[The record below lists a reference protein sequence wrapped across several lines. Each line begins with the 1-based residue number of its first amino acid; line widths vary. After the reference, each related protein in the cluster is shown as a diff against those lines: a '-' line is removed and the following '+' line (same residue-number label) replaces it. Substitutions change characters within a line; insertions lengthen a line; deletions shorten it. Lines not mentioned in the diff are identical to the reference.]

1 MAWGMKDIGEQRV
14 RFVVAVSRREK
25 PLAQLCR
32 EFEISRPTGYVWSKR
47 YRERGIAGL
56 EEHSRRPQHSPRQTA
71 EVIEQRVIELRS
83 RWPDWGARKI
93 SILLEQEGVRL
104 PASTVHRIFLRHHL
118 VREQDRH
125 AQAVK
130 RFEREAP
137 NQLWQMDF
145 KGPKGWDEPVG
156 PLSVLDDHSRYVAL
170 LQRTGS
176 TQAEGVQRALERTF
190 CECGVPEEM
199 LMDHGTPWC
208 NGQGYRGWSK
218 LAVWLMNQDIALHF
232 SGLRHPQT
240 QGKVERFHGSMVAA
254 LLRRGTPAPGTATSL
269 ARPVSLRA
277 QLSPPPRSFKDE
289 NAGPAMAEEWQAVPA
304 SSGAMA
310 LSLGNRGGRSGP
322 QRLDPHGRPTLVP
335 HADTGRPS
343 SRCNCRGATI
353 LSSLSAYTDRRNRP
367 APVPIHGRGSGLSG
381 LTRQTKV

>member
-14 RFVVAVSRREK
+14 RFVVAVSRKEK
-25 PLAQLCR
+25 SLAQLCR
-32 EFEISRPTGYVWSKR
+32 EFEISRPTGYVWIKR
-47 YRERGIAGL
+47 YREQGIRGL
-56 EEHSRRPQHSPRQTA
+56 EEHSRRPQNSPRQTVGA
-71 EVIEQRVIELRS
+71 LEQRVIQLRI

-93 SILLEQEGVRL
+93 SILLEQEGIKL
-104 PASTVHRIFLRHHL
+104 PASTVHRILLRHHL
-118 VREQDRH
+118 VREQDR
-125 AQAVK
+125 QDVAVK

-145 KGPKGWDEPVG
+145 KGPKGWNEPVG

-176 TQAEGVQRALERTF
+176 TQAEGVQRALERAF

-218 LAVWLMNQDIALHF
+218 LTVWLMNQDIALHF

-254 LLRRGTPAPGTATSL
+254 LLRRGTPHGEYRQAWL
-269 ARPVSLRA
+269 DQFRYEHNYLRPHEALKMKTPA
-277 QLSPPPRSFKDE
+277 QLWQKSDREYQLRPAQWIYP
-289 NAGPAMAEEWQAVPA
+289 AGTEVTEVD
-304 SSGAMA
+304 
-310 LSLGNRGGRSGP
+310 RSGSI
-322 QRLDPHGRPTLVP
+322 RIDGRRWYLTQTLVDQQVGVT
-335 HADTGRPS
+335 AVG
-343 SRCNCRGATI
+343 SRF
-353 LSSLSAYTDRRNRP
+353 LVHYRRTLIAEIDPLKSRST
-367 APVPIHGRGSGLSG
+367 AVDLD
-381 LTRQTKV
+381 

>member
-14 RFVVAVSRREK
+14 RFVVAVSRRER

-47 YRERGIAGL
+47 YREQGIAGL
-56 EEHSRRPQHSPRQTA
+56 EEHSRRPRHSPRQTA
-71 EVIEQRVIELRS
+71 EALEQRVVELRK

-93 SILLEQEGVRL
+93 SMVLEQEGVKL
-104 PASTVHRIFLRHHL
+104 PASTVHRIFLRHQL
-118 VREQDRH
+118 VRERDRH
-125 AQAVK
+125 AIAVK

-176 TQAEGVQRALERTF
+176 TQAEGVQRALEKAF
-190 CECGVPEEM
+190 CECGIPEEM

-218 LAVWLMNQDIALHF
+218 LTVWLMNQDIALHF

-254 LLRRGTPAPGTATSL
+254 LLRRGTPHGEHRQAWL
-269 ARPVSLRA
+269 DQFRHEHNHVRPHEALQMKTPA
-277 QLSPPPRSFKDE
+277 QL
-289 NAGPAMAEEWQAVPA
+289 WQK
-304 SSGAMA
+304 S
-310 LSLGNRGGRSGP
+310 GRSYQLRPAQWIYPSGTEVVEVD
-322 QRLDPHGRPTLVP
+322 RSGSIRMDGRRWYLTQTLVGQP
-335 HADTGRPS
+335 VGVTAVGQRFLVHYRRTLIAEIDPLK
-343 SRCNCRGATI
+343 SRSTAV
-353 LSSLSAYTDRRNRP
+353 DRD
-367 APVPIHGRGSGLSG
+367 
-381 LTRQTKV
+381 

>member
-32 EFEISRPTGYVWSKR
+32 EFDISRPTGYVWSKR
-47 YRERGIAGL
+47 YHEQGVAGL
-56 EEHSRRPQHSPRQTA
+56 QEHSRRPQHSPRQTA
-71 EVIEQRVIELRS
+71 EALEQRVVELRK

-93 SILLEQEGVRL
+93 SIVLEQEGVKL
-104 PASTVHRIFLRHHL
+104 PASTVHRIFLRYRL
-118 VREQDRH
+118 VREQDQH
-125 AQAVK
+125 AVAVK

-176 TQAEGVQRALERTF
+176 TQAEGVQRALERAF

-218 LAVWLMNQDIALHF
+218 LTVWLMNQDIALHF

-254 LLRRGTPAPGTATSL
+254 LLRRGTPHGEHRQTWL
-269 ARPVSLRA
+269 DQFRHEHNHIRPHEALQMKTPA
-277 QLSPPPRSFKDE
+277 QL
-289 NAGPAMAEEWQAVPA
+289 WQK
-304 SSGAMA
+304 S
-310 LSLGNRGGRSGP
+310 GRSYQLRPAQWIYPAGTEVAEVD
-322 QRLDPHGRPTLVP
+322 RSGSIRIDGRRWFLTQTLVDQP
-335 HADTGRPS
+335 VGVTTVGPRFLVHYRRTLIAEIDPLQ
-343 SRCNCRGATI
+343 SRSTAV
-353 LSSLSAYTDRRNRP
+353 DRD
-367 APVPIHGRGSGLSG
+367 
-381 LTRQTKV
+381 

>member
-1 MAWGMKDIGEQRV
+1 MAWGMKDVGEQKV
-14 RFVVAVSRREK
+14 RFVVTASRKEK
-25 PLAQLCR
+25 TLTQLCR
-32 EFEISRPTGYVWSKR
+32 EFEISRPTGYMWMKR
-47 YRERGIAGL
+47 YREQGIAGL
-56 EEHSRRPQHSPRQTA
+56 AEHSRRPRHSPRQTA
-71 EVIEQRVIELRS
+71 EVLEQRVIEMRS

-125 AQAVK
+125 GAAVK

-145 KGPKGWDEPVG
+145 KGPKGWDEAVG

-170 LQRTGS
+170 LERTGS
-176 TQAEGVQRALERTF
+176 TQAEGVQRALERAF

-218 LAVWLMNQDIALHF
+218 LTVWLMNQDIGLHF

-254 LLRRGTPAPGTATSL
+254 LLRRGTPEAQHRQAWL
-269 ARPVSLRA
+269 DQFRYEHNYLRPHEALQMKTPA
-277 QLSPPPRSFKDE
+277 QLWHKSGKQYQFHPAQWFYP
-289 NAGPAMAEEWQAVPA
+289 AGTEVAEVD
-304 SSGAMA
+304 
-310 LSLGNRGGRSGP
+310 RSGSI
-322 QRLDPHGRPTLVP
+322 RIDGRRWYLTQTLVGQIVGVTAVGQRFLVHYRRTLIAEIDP
-335 HADTGRPS
+335 LQFR
-343 SRCNCRGATI
+343 AT
-353 LSSLSAYTDRRNRP
+353 AVARN
-367 APVPIHGRGSGLSG
+367 
-381 LTRQTKV
+381 

>member
-14 RFVVAVSRREK
+14 QFVVAASRGEK

-32 EFEISRPTGYVWSKR
+32 EFEVSRPTGYVWVKR
-47 YRERGIAGL
+47 YREQGIAGL
-56 EEHSRRPQHSPRQTA
+56 AEHSRRPQHSPRQTGEA
-71 EVIEQRVIELRS
+71 LEQRVIEMRK

-93 SILLEQEGVRL
+93 SVLLQQEGVRL

-125 AQAVK
+125 DAAVK

-145 KGPKGWDEPVG
+145 KGPKGWHEPVG

-176 TQAEGVQRALERTF
+176 TQAEGVQRALEKAF

-218 LAVWLMNQDIALHF
+218 LTVWLMNQNISLHF

-254 LLRRGTPAPGTATSL
+254 LLRRGTPGEEHRQAWL
-269 ARPVSLRA
+269 DQFRYEHNYLRPHEALEMKTPA
-277 QLSPPPRSFKDE
+277 QLWQKSGRQYQLRPAQWIYP
-289 NAGPAMAEEWQAVPA
+289 AGTEVLEVD
-304 SSGAMA
+304 
-310 LSLGNRGGRSGP
+310 RSGSI
-322 QRLDPHGRPTLVP
+322 RMEGRRWYLTQTLVGQP
-335 HADTGRPS
+335 VGVTAVEQRFLVHYRRTLIAEIDPLKFRST
-343 SRCNCRGATI
+343 AV
-353 LSSLSAYTDRRNRP
+353 DRN
-367 APVPIHGRGSGLSG
+367 
-381 LTRQTKV
+381 

>member
-254 LLRRGTPAPGTATSL
+254 LLRRGTPRQEQRQAWL
-269 ARPVSLRA
+269 DQFRYEHNYLRPHEALKMKTPA
-277 QLSPPPRSFKDE
+277 QLWQKSGRQYQLRPAQWLYPSGTEVVEVDRSGSIRMDGRRWFLTQTLV
-289 NAGPAMAEEWQAVPA
+289 GQAVGVTAVGQRFLVHYRRTLIAEIDPLQ
-304 SSGAMA
+304 S
-310 LSLGNRGGRSGP
+310 RS
-322 QRLDPHGRPTLVP
+322 TAV
-335 HADTGRPS
+335 
-343 SRCNCRGATI
+343 
-353 LSSLSAYTDRRNRP
+353 DRD
-367 APVPIHGRGSGLSG
+367 
-381 LTRQTKV
+381 

>member
-32 EFEISRPTGYVWSKR
+32 EFEISRPTGYVWIKR
-47 YRERGIAGL
+47 YREQGIAGL

-71 EVIEQRVIELRS
+71 ESLEQRVIQLRS

-93 SILLEQEGVRL
+93 SIVLEQEGVKL

-125 AQAVK
+125 PVAVK

-176 TQAEGVQRALERTF
+176 TQAEGVQRA
-190 CECGVPEEM
+190 
-199 LMDHGTPWC
+199 
-208 NGQGYRGWSK
+208 
-218 LAVWLMNQDIALHF
+218 
-232 SGLRHPQT
+232 
-240 QGKVERFHGSMVAA
+240 
-254 LLRRGTPAPGTATSL
+254 
-269 ARPVSLRA
+269 
-277 QLSPPPRSFKDE
+277 
-289 NAGPAMAEEWQAVPA
+289 
-304 SSGAMA
+304 
-310 LSLGNRGGRSGP
+310 
-322 QRLDPHGRPTLVP
+322 
-335 HADTGRPS
+335 
-343 SRCNCRGATI
+343 
-353 LSSLSAYTDRRNRP
+353 
-367 APVPIHGRGSGLSG
+367 
-381 LTRQTKV
+381 

>member
-47 YRERGIAGL
+47 YREQGIAGL

-71 EVIEQRVIELRS
+71 EALAQRVVELRK

-93 SILLEQEGVRL
+93 SMVLEQEGVKL
-104 PASTVHRIFLRHHL
+104 PASTVHRIFLRHRL

-125 AQAVK
+125 AVAVK

-176 TQAEGVQRALERTF
+176 TQAEGVQRALERAF
-190 CECGVPEEM
+190 CECGVPQEM

-218 LAVWLMNQDIALHF
+218 LTVWLMNQDIALHF

-254 LLRRGTPAPGTATSL
+254 LLRRGTPHGEYRQAWLDQFRYEHNYLRPHEALKMKTPAQLWQKSDRQYQP
-269 ARPVSLRA
+269 RPV
-277 QLSPPPRSFKDE
+277 PWIYP
-289 NAGPAMAEEWQAVPA
+289 AGTEMAEVD
-304 SSGAMA
+304 
-310 LSLGNRGGRSGP
+310 RSGSI
-322 QRLDPHGRPTLVP
+322 RIDGRRWFLTQTLVDQQVGVTAVGQRFLVHYRRTLIAEIDP
-335 HADTGRPS
+335 LQ
-343 SRCNCRGATI
+343 SRSTAV
-353 LSSLSAYTDRRNRP
+353 DRD
-367 APVPIHGRGSGLSG
+367 
-381 LTRQTKV
+381 

>member
-32 EFEISRPTGYVWSKR
+32 EFDISRPTGYVWIKR
-47 YRERGIAGL
+47 YREQGVAGL
-56 EEHSRRPQHSPRQTA
+56 QEHSRRPQHSPRQTA
-71 EVIEQRVIELRS
+71 EALEQRVIELRN

-93 SILLEQEGVRL
+93 SVLLDQEGVKL

-125 AQAVK
+125 AEAIK

-176 TQAEGVQRALERTF
+176 TQAEGVQRALERAF

-218 LAVWLMNQDIALHF
+218 LTVWLMNQDIALHF

-254 LLRRGTPAPGTATSL
+254 LLRRGTPGQEQRQAWL
-269 ARPVSLRA
+269 DQFRYEHNYLRPHEALQMKTPA
-277 QLSPPPRSFKDE
+277 QLWQKSGRPYQLRPTQWIYPSGTE
-289 NAGPAMAEEWQAVPA
+289 VAEVD
-304 SSGAMA
+304 
-310 LSLGNRGGRSGP
+310 RSGSI
-322 QRLDPHGRPTLVP
+322 RIDGRRWFLTQTLVDQP
-335 HADTGRPS
+335 VGVTTVGQRFLVHYRRTLIAEIDPLQ
-343 SRCNCRGATI
+343 SRSTAV
-353 LSSLSAYTDRRNRP
+353 DRD
-367 APVPIHGRGSGLSG
+367 
-381 LTRQTKV
+381 